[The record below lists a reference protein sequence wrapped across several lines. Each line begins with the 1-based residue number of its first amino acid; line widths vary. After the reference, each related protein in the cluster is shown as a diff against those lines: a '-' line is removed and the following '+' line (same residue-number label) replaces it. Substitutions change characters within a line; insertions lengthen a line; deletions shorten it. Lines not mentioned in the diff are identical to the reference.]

1 MAIGMELKEEERTG
15 GGVALNFPVDDEE
28 TPSSSVQKVPPR
40 RLRRRLL
47 ELKTPTS
54 AEEIEAKLREA
65 DLRRQQFYELLSSRA
80 RKMQNPKAPCQE
92 GEQLSRMLARCWR
105 RFVRLK
111 KTTFALAKAYEA
123 LGISEKDVKLMPFEQ
138 LVLKLESASTIQTVK
153 ALVDRLEIRIRLSQ
167 TVAGGLS
174 SLENI
179 DHLLK
184 QLATQNRRGNTSN
197 TKKRKGSKT
206 EASSKKAVPSTI
218 RPPRYPVRVL
228 LCAYM
233 IVGHPDA
240 VLSSKGES
248 ETALVEVAANFVQEF
263 ELIIKMIIDGPKQ
276 ISEKKTVSATPTQKT
291 FRSQLEAFDKAWCT
305 YLHHF
310 VMWKVKDA
318 KLLEEDLVRAAR
330 DLELSMMHKLS
341 PGKDDGVLMH
351 DREAIQKQVI
361 ENEKILREKLQH
373 LSGNPELQHMEFALS
388 DIRSKSVEECE
399 SSIASPISPI
409 SFLHPPSSSEDA
421 SVSLS
426 NGIIFQDEDCE
437 SSSYDSSLD
446 KKASHMHSRSSA
458 DCLFSDAMFV
468 SENEILVNEILH
480 TRHSG
485 FANSFNPSN
494 DDENSFKGK
503 VRETMEK
510 AFWDAVMDSMKQDKP
525 DFSWIIKLIKEV
537 RDKLCEMSPQSWR
550 QEIVDTI
557 DIEILTQV
565 LRSGALN
572 VDYLGKVLDFALV
585 TLRKLSSP
593 AKDIEIQ
600 ITHQNLLKELQEI
613 SQSGDKLDSTSA
625 LLMVKGLRFVLEQ
638 IQTLKKEVSLARI
651 KMTEPLLKGPAGVDY
666 LKKAFAKRYGP
677 PGDAPTCLPLTRQWL
692 STVRVNAEQEW
703 EEHINFLSAMENSN
717 RRFSRGL
724 TPATLRSGGNMPM
737 TSKIN
742 VPAYTAAGNAQPECR
757 REKIDLCIRLGLL
770 KLVSEIRGLT
780 LETLPETLKLNL
792 SRLRTVQSQLQKIV
806 VISTSVLV
814 FQQTLLGDD
823 LVNSSSDMEDI
834 ISKRVKRLVHLLDS
848 VEDAGVSEIIDTI
861 TDFSEDGDCVL
872 ALDKVRA
879 RKQVMENMLR
889 KSLQAGDAVYN
900 LISRAVYLAARGA
913 VLGGSG
919 DKGRQLVET
928 ALKRVGA
935 ALLSDKVL
943 EAAEILI
950 VVAMVSCRVHG
961 AWYEEVL
968 KSQ

>member
-47 ELKTPTS
+47 ELKNPTS

-123 LGISEKDVKLMPFEQ
+123 LGISEKSVKLMPFEQ

-240 VLSSKGES
+240 VLSSKGEN
-248 ETALVEVAANFVQEF
+248 ETALVKVAANFVQEF

-330 DLELSMMHKLS
+330 HLELSMMHKLS

-399 SSIASPISPI
+399 SSIASPISTI

-480 TRHSG
+480 TRHSS

-503 VRETMEK
+503 SGINCVKCHLRVG
-510 AFWDAVMDSMKQDKP
+510 D
-525 DFSWIIKLIKEV
+525 
-537 RDKLCEMSPQSWR
+537 
-550 QEIVDTI
+550 EIVDTI

-565 LRSGALN
+565 LRSGALD

-625 LLMVKGLRFVLEQ
+625 LLMVKGLRLVLEQ

-651 KMTEPLLKGPAGVDY
+651 KMTEPLIKGPAGVDY

-677 PGDAPTCLPLTRQWL
+677 PGDPPTCIPLTRQWL

-703 EEHINFLSAMENSN
+703 EEHINFLSAMVNSN
-717 RRFSRGL
+717 RRFSQGL
-724 TPATLRSGGNMPM
+724 TPATLQSGGNMPM

-757 REKIDLCIRLGLL
+757 GEKIDLCIRLGLL

-900 LISRAVYLAARGA
+900 LISRAVYLATRGA

-943 EAAEILI
+943 EAVEILI
-950 VVAMVSCRVHG
+950 VVAMVSRTVHG

-968 KSQ
+968 MSQ